1 MSTKLITYA
10 SNRPTTIIR
19 NLSEG
24 SEYSPDW
31 RYRVFQEQIVS
42 IRQNGGSKS
51 REFLEREKDPYV
63 RALILFHAC
72 RPTKLQK
79 QLAYALG
86 CNREKATT
94 RIAGMI
100 KAMAVANRS
109 PQEIAKQIGTSAG
122 NVTAF
127 EKIFFDVRRYRRRR
141 VWLKTICYPPRDPC
155 TPDYLREEVR
165 LMQVAYK
172 RGWAGL
178 QPLFCPDSS
187 NSTKHGARHLFR
199 SLLAR
204 AADHVDLLEDP
215 SDLDI
220 RRLAALSQ
228 AMAAVGIRFTAADL
242 AFEEPLEPD
251 EEKKRSLALAESIP
265 PERRRR
271 LAAAFNVIM
280 GALVRES
287 EKLPAPETGKS
298 P

>member
-1 MSTKLITYA
+1 MSTKLITDG

-63 RALILFHAC
+63 RALIQLH
-72 RPTKLQK
+72 RGIPTKLQNK
-79 QLAYALG
+79 LAYALR
-86 CNREKATT
+86 CNRYQATT
-94 RIAGMI
+94 RIAGRI
-100 KAMAVANRS
+100 KAMVIANRS
-109 PQEIAKQIGTSAG
+109 PQEIAKQIGTSAA

-178 QPLFCPDSS
+178 QPLICPDSS
-187 NSTKHGARHLFR
+187 ESAKHGARHLFR

-204 AADHVDLLEDP
+204 AGDHVDLLEDP

-220 RRLAALSQ
+220 RRLPALSQ

-251 EEKKRSLALAESIP
+251 QKKKRSLARAEAIP
-265 PERRRR
+265 LESRKR
-271 LAAAFNVIM
+271 LSAVFEIIRAA
-280 GALVRES
+280 LLRES
-287 EKLPAPETGKS
+287 EKLLAAETEKS